1 MGGRRRRKAA
11 RHNRYWPGTPDRR
24 QHVRVRPAA
33 VDSGRVDETLTLSDT
48 INAYYMPL
56 YSPDPA
62 VIEYYSEIFEG
73 LNCLQ
78 WESMRAARFTRAAQW
93 QRSAEWNGFPCSLQM
108 LPGA

>member
-1 MGGRRRRKAA
+1 M
-11 RHNRYWPGTPDRR
+11 
-24 QHVRVRPAA
+24 
-33 VDSGRVDETLTLSDT
+33 TLSDT

-78 WESMRAARFTRAAQW
+78 WESMRAARFTIAAQW
-93 QRSAEWNGFPCSLQM
+93 QNAGWNLRNDDMCLRSVLFALIKSVIR
-108 LPGA
+108 